1 MLAEEVQGD
10 ILAQFKSPKPP
21 SEESI
26 EYKHGKYSPFVSGGL
41 PSLGK
46 RR

>member
-1 MLAEEVQGD
+1 MKHKTLAKSSKAFD
-10 ILAQFKSPKPP
+10 IKAV
-21 SEESI
+21 
-26 EYKHGKYSPFVSGGL
+26 VSGGL

>member
-1 MLAEEVQGD
+1 VCKRCRILPLEERRR
-10 ILAQFKSPKPP
+10 LRSKREPKG
-21 SEESI
+21 SVWA
-26 EYKHGKYSPFVSGGL
+26 FSGGL

>member
-1 MLAEEVQGD
+1 MGNITTTPSDTVRARLKRYARRKRKQP
-10 ILAQFKSPKPP
+10 KSR
-21 SEESI
+21 SI
-26 EYKHGKYSPFVSGGL
+26 RPVSGGL